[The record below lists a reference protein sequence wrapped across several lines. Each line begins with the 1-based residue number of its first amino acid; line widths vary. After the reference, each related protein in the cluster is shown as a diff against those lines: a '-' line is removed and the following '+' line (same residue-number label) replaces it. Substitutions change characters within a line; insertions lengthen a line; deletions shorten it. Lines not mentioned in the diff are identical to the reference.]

1 MPAVNSAALGPFFAA
16 AGTLMRGLGAGVGGG
31 GVPESLWQALAA
43 ARAQSVRT
51 LAVFIQ
57 L

>member
-1 MPAVNSAALGPFFAA
+1 MPAVKSAALGPFF
-16 AGTLMRGLGAGVGGG
+16 TITGALTCGVGMGWG

-43 ARAQSVRT
+43 AKVQSIRT